1 MELHKKSELS
11 VGRSSFVISTQLAG
25 DASPAIET
33 KVIGGDGSVVFQTSQ
48 DISALRPIFQN
59 SQRVFARLEAQH
71 QSVVDELQQGR
82 IGSGTPDAEAETAS
96 TMTMEE
102 READALAH
110 ATDLLGKRSYEKA
123 TAAFR
128 AVLETYPNC
137 SEARELLEV
146 SYKASAPARLPVDVE
161 LCLRRGTEA
170 FAAGRQREAIEYW
183 KQCLVD
189 EPDNRR
195 LQLLVLL
202 ATTWSPAR
210 RQSYAEEVLASAS
223 GSLGGGRAEEVQALL
238 LITQTV
244 EGATAVLT
252 PAAAADARAETAP
265 PVTAR
270 SALDETMVQDL
281 PDLESLV
288 FEFSEPPPEPQAIA
302 APQVAV
308 SDAIP
313 PAPVQTMVD
322 EEPVAPLVE
331 EQPMAFDEQPM
342 AFDEQPTAFEEQP
355 PAFEEQPMPFEG
367 QPPMALEEEPFA
379 AEELPAAE
387 EPFAA
392 DAAVPAE
399 PPPAAE
405 PPPPPAD
412 RPAAPRPPRP
422 EPRTPPRS
430 AAHRKP
436 APRPRRG
443 APWPWI
449 AAAVVLVALGSGL
462 AFFMLSGDR
471 TVPPARLEQAASL
484 VSAGQNQQAIAAY
497 DELLTDFGD
506 DARIFLGRGRA
517 KLAAGD
523 AAGGLSDLERAYSLD
538 PQSTA
543 IAEEIADIRYSQGNY
558 PSAIDYYEKAFQGG
572 AGSAEGRYRLAVS
585 QVRQGRGDDAVEHLK
600 AAITKDPGHGEAQFL
615 YGQLLNERG
624 RHQEAEAALRAAE
637 PNVEAGSDY
646 LSQLGIALLEQAK
659 LNEAEEIAVEFIR
672 TYPEDARARSLLGE
686 VYLHR
691 KQYEPA
697 RAQLILALRTN
708 PTEPRAQLAL
718 GRTWLAIGKTR
729 GDAQDLAKAQQV
741 LASAQGV
748 DEGKRL
754 LALGQVSLAEG
765 DLVEAQSLLQQ
776 SLDRGAP
783 GLDAHLSLAEAKS
796 RAKDLT
802 GAAEELQQAS
812 GLAPADPAIPLSLGI
827 TYFQLKDTTRAA
839 DEFLK
844 ALQGVGLITPPG
856 EASGPVVLPEPYVP
870 LPDRFNVNRAI
881 RESFQQILKQSVD
894 DPTATQLKALSENA
908 TFVLGRES

>member
-11 VGRSSFVISTQLAG
+11 VGRASFVISTELAG
-25 DASPAIET
+25 GASPAIET
-33 KVIGGDGSVVFQTSQ
+33 RVLGTDGSVVFRTSQ
-48 DISALRPIFQN
+48 DISALKPIFQN

-71 QSVVDELQQGR
+71 QSVVEELQQGR
-82 IGSGTPDAEAETAS
+82 IGPGTPDATPPAAAVTVSAEA
-96 TMTMEE
+96 

-110 ATDLLGKRSYEKA
+110 AVDLLGRRSYEKA

-161 LCLRRGTEA
+161 LCLRRGSES
-170 FAAGRQREAIEYW
+170 FAAGRQREAIESW

-210 RQSYAEEVLASAS
+210 RQSYADEVLAAAS
-223 GSLGGGRAEEVQALL
+223 GALAGGRPEEVQALL

-244 EGATAVLT
+244 EGTTVARAAGSASAA
-252 PAAAADARAETAP
+252 PAPEARAEPAP
-265 PVTAR
+265 GDA
-270 SALDETMVQDL
+270 AEAGLGETMVQEL
-281 PDLESLV
+281 PDLASVVFDFAESPAEPRGTVEPELSPPDEIASAPEEPASEPEPLAKQESL
-288 FEFSEPPPEPQAIA
+288 A
-302 APQVAV
+302 
-308 SDAIP
+308 
-313 PAPVQTMVD
+313 
-322 EEPVAPLVE
+322 
-331 EQPMAFDEQPM
+331 
-342 AFDEQPTAFEEQP
+342 
-355 PAFEEQPMPFEG
+355 
-367 QPPMALEEEPFA
+367 EEEPFVEEA
-379 AEELPAAE
+379 LTTEPPVAPAGMEQPELP
-387 EPFAA
+387 
-392 DAAVPAE
+392 E
-399 PPPAAE
+399 PPSAPAA
-405 PPPPPAD
+405 PS
-412 RPAAPRPPRP
+412 AAPRPGRP
-422 EPRTPPRS
+422 EAKTPPRV
-430 AAHRKP
+430 APHRKP
-436 APRPRRG
+436 TARPRRR

-449 AAAVVLVALGSGL
+449 AAAVAVIAASGGL
-462 AFFMLSGDR
+462 AFFLLSGEES
-471 TVPPARLEQAASL
+471 VPPARLEQAASL
-484 VSAGQNQQAIAAY
+484 LSAGQSPQAIAAY
-497 DELLTDFGD
+497 DDLLAEFGD
-506 DARIFLGRGRA
+506 DATIFLGRGRA
-517 KLAAGD
+517 RLASGD
-523 AAGGLSDLERAYSLD
+523 AAGGLSDLERAYALD
-538 PQSTA
+538 PRALA
-543 IAEEIADIRYSQGNY
+543 IAEEIADLLYSQGSY
-558 PSAIDYYEKAFQGG
+558 PAAIDYYEKAFQGG

-585 QVRQGRGDDAVEHLK
+585 QVREGRGDQAVEHLK
-600 AAITKDPGHGEAQFL
+600 AAIAKDPGHGEAQFL

-637 PNVEAGSDY
+637 PNLEAGSDY
-646 LSQLGIALLEQAK
+646 LSQIGIALLEQAK
-659 LNEAEEIAVEFIR
+659 LNEAEEVAVEFIR

-686 VYLHR
+686 VYLSR

-697 RAQLILALRTN
+697 RAQLIQALRTN
-708 PTEPRAQLAL
+708 PNEPRAQLAL
-718 GRTWLAIGKTR
+718 GRTWLAIGKAR
-729 GDAQDLAKAQQV
+729 GDAQDLAKAQQL
-741 LASAQGV
+741 LATAQGV

-754 LALGQVSLAEG
+754 LALGQVSLAGG
-765 DLVEAQSLLQQ
+765 DLAEAQSLLQQ

-796 RAKDLT
+796 RANDLA

-827 TYFQLKDTTRAA
+827 TYFQLKDVTRAA

-844 ALQGVGLITPPG
+844 ALQGVGLVAPPG

-881 RESFQQILKQSVD
+881 RESFQEILKQSGE